1 MKVEPYL
8 FFNGQCEAAIAFY
21 QEALGAELLM
31 QMRMNESPEPPPPG
45 MMPPGFEHK
54 IMHASLRIGETQVML
69 SDGDS
74 NTPASFKGFSLSL
87 TAADAAQAESWFTAL
102 AKGGQ
107 VQMPLGK
114 TFFSACFGMVVDR
127 FGVGWMVI
135 VPQ

>member
-1 MKVEPYL
+1 MV
-8 FFNGQCEAAIAFY
+8 
-21 QEALGAELLM
+21 
-31 QMRMNESPEPPPPG
+31 
-45 MMPPGFEHK
+45 PPGFEHK

-114 TFFSACFGMVVDR
+114 TFSLPVL
-127 FGVGWMVI
+127 GWWWI
-135 VPQ
+135 VLVWAGW